1 MPLNDPDLRQLRRA
15 LDLAHE
21 AIGRSDP
28 NPRVGCVLAD
38 AHGRVI
44 GEGATQRTGE
54 AHAEVMA
61 LQAAQ
66 GAGASLDGGTAWVTL
81 EPCSHHGRTPPCVDA
96 MVAARLRRVVVGG
109 IDPNPLVAGT
119 GVQRLRDAGVMV
131 DLADGELACQ
141 ARELNIG
148 FFSRM
153 RRGVPWVRC
162 KIAASLDGR
171 TALDDGRSSWITGAE
186 ARRDGHAWRRRAGA
200 VLTGSGTVLAD
211 DPRLDVRDVP
221 TEVQPLR
228 VVLDSHLRVSPRARV
243 FDAPGT
249 ALVYCTQPSDGAAAV
264 ALRARGV
271 DVVQVTGSDDR
282 VELGAVLRDL
292 AGRGI
297 NELHVEAGPTLNGA
311 LLQRDLVD
319 EYLVYIA
326 PKLIGDGK
334 GMVEFPPLN
343 DLAQAH
349 ALRFE
354 SLQSFGDDLRIVARR
369 PGRADWLGS

>member
-1 MPLNDPDLRQLRRA
+1 MPLDEQDLRKLRRA
-15 LDLAHE
+15 LELAHE
-21 AIGRSDP
+21 AVGRSDP

-38 AHGRVI
+38 ARARVV
-44 GEGATQRTGE
+44 GEGATQRTGD
-54 AHAEVMA
+54 AHAEVVA

-66 GAGASLDGGTAWVTL
+66 AAGASLDGGTAWVTL

-96 MVAARLRRVVVGG
+96 LVAARLARVVVGA
-109 IDPNPLVAGT
+109 IDPNPLVAGA
-119 GVQRLRDAGVMV
+119 GIQRLRDAGVVV
-131 DLADGELACQ
+131 DVADGELARQ

-171 TALDDGRSSWITGAE
+171 TALHDGRSRWITGAE
-186 ARRDGHAWRRRAGA
+186 ARRDAHAWRRRASA
-200 VLTGSGTVLAD
+200 VLTGSGTVVAD
-211 DPRLDVRDVP
+211 DPRLDVREVP
-221 TEVQPLR
+221 TELQPLR
-228 VVLDSHLRVSPRARV
+228 VVLDSGLRVSPRSRV
-243 FDAPGT
+243 FDPPGM
-249 ALVYCTQPSDGAAAV
+249 ALVYCTQASQAAAD

-271 DVVQVTGSDDR
+271 DVIQVTDSGGR

-311 LLQRDLVD
+311 LLERDLVD

-326 PKLIGDGK
+326 PKLIGAGK
-334 GMVEFPPLN
+334 GMIELPPLN
-343 DLAQAH
+343 DLAQTH

-354 SLQSFGDDLRIVARR
+354 SLQSLGDDLRIVARR
-369 PGRADWLGS
+369 PGRTDWLCS